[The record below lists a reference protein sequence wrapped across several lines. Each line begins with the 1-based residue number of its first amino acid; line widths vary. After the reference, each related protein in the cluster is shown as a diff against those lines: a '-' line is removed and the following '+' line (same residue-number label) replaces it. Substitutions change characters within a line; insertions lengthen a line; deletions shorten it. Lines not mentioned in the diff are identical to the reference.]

1 MGNRILFSNMPK
13 LQRQMFYNIG
23 PRWQPL
29 IQYKFLGLGSGSS
42 TVVDDSPLHPKVKV
56 SSLSGAAGT
65 TRECSQ
71 ESFLNFYEV

>member
-1 MGNRILFSNMPK
+1 MPK

-29 IQYKFLGLGSGSS
+29 IQPKFLGLGSGGR

-71 ESFLNFYEV
+71 KSFFNFYEV